1 MLYLHNVKRRVH
13 FAANLANA
21 NTGSSGAAATTSLLE
36 KEAKVIWAH

>member
-21 NTGSSGAAATTSLLE
+21 NTVSSGGATTTSLLE
-36 KEAKVIWAH
+36 KEAKAIWTH